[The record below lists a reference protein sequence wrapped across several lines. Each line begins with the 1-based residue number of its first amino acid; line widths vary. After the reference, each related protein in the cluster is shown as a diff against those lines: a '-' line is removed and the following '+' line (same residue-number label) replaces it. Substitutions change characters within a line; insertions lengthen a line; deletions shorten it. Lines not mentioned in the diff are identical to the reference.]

1 MIALPLLR
9 DGRAAETELPLLGGP
24 PTSAQVQRCT
34 LGASRKGGRR
44 VCVRFL
50 KRLRWCKSLMDKSFK
65 TSGFLSR
72 ILKAGLV
79 TSPGGGGYTEP
90 KPTHCP
96 QHPTHRPG
104 PGRPRVGPQ
113 MQGSSRAGLRLPPA
127 GPGREGH
134 LPPPLPTRQQSSPA
148 SACACLPPRA
158 PTALSDLVA
167 SSQRPQL
174 ISSLL
179 QKLRSHPL
187 SPVRCSSAHAG

>member
-127 GPGREGH
+127 GPGLKATSLHPCRLGSSRCRPWRVPACPREH
-134 LPPPLPTRQQSSPA
+134 RRLSRTWWPPLNVRSS
-148 SACACLPPRA
+148 SRLCC
-158 PTALSDLVA
+158 
-167 SSQRPQL
+167 
-174 ISSLL
+174 
-179 QKLRSHPL
+179 RS
-187 SPVRCSSAHAG
+187 

>member
-9 DGRAAETELPLLGGP
+9 DRRAAETELPLLGGP

-104 PGRPRVGPQ
+104 PGRPRVGAANARKL
-113 MQGSSRAGLRLPPA
+113 QGGAQVATSRTWP
-127 GPGREGH
+127 EGH